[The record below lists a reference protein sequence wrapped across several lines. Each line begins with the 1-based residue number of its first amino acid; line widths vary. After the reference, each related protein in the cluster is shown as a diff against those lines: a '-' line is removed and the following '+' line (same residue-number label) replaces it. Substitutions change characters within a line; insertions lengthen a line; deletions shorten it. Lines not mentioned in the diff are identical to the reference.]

1 VPEKRKKCSKCGAVR
16 SGATCPKC
24 GHEHKRGG
32 AREGSGQKRTEAPV
46 EIIDGRTVTGKDHA
60 QYLIDQLNADYDPR
74 KLESIEVA
82 GWRRLWDS
90 LDKRIA
96 LETRRYLY
104 DKAKGKAVITVNH
117 LHDKPMEHTVT
128 HTISE
133 RFRIAM
139 EKATKRVSDL
149 R

>member
-1 VPEKRKKCSKCGAVR
+1 MTTGA
-16 SGATCPKC
+16 KQ
-24 GHEHKRGG
+24 KGG
-32 AREGSGQKRTEAPV
+32 ARPGSGRRKREAPV

-117 LHDKPMEHTVT
+117 LHDKPIEHTMTLTV
-128 HTISE
+128 SE
-133 RFRIAM
+133 RLRLAM
-139 EKATKRVSDL
+139 EKAERRVAS

>member
-1 VPEKRKKCSKCGAVR
+1 VTPKPQKKK
-16 SGATCPKC
+16 
-24 GHEHKRGG
+24 GG
-32 AREGSGQKRTEAPV
+32 ARPGAGRKRREAPV

-60 QYLIDQLNADYDPR
+60 QYLIDQLNADFDP
-74 KLESIEVA
+74 KKTDSLEVA

-117 LHDKPMEHTVT
+117 LHDKPIEHNVT
-128 HTISE
+128 HSLSE
-133 RFRIAM
+133 RFRM
-139 EKATKRVSDL
+139 EIEKGEERVRNGRRAS
-149 R
+149 

>member
-1 VPEKRKKCSKCGAVR
+1 MTPPPKKK
-16 SGATCPKC
+16 
-24 GHEHKRGG
+24 GG
-32 AREGSGQKRTEAPV
+32 ARPNAGRKKREAPA

-60 QYLIDQLNADYDPR
+60 QRLIDQLNAEFDPNTPET
-74 KLESIEVA
+74 LEVA

-117 LHDKPMEHTVT
+117 LHDKPIEMNVNVSIAEV
-128 HTISE
+128 IRKVRE
-133 RFRIAM
+133 RKESYER
-139 EKATKRVSDL
+139 RRS
-149 R
+149 